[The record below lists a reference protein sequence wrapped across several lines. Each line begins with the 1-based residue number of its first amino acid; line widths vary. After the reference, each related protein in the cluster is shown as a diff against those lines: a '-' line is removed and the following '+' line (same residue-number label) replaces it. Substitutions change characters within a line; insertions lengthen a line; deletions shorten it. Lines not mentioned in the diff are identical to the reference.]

1 MSFELAQQCIDIGAR
16 EQELSPQEKLLLV
29 VLCRFADDA
38 GECYPSIPT
47 LISLT
52 GLEVRTVRKAV
63 ENLAKKGWL
72 SFFQESGKRRQYR
85 LNVSTIETCAAD
97 SPVQKRTPYKNA
109 QGTKTNPVQICT
121 LTPDKNAG
129 GTPYKNAP
137 RIKHIRNQEEINL
150 LSVDDS
156 SFSLEPDQP
165 LAAGRTTAAKN
176 DRIEVK
182 APSDVE
188 TEPAAKPARKQK
200 HKAVTHEFSLAEM
213 PDEWRKLCEEIRPD
227 LDPER
232 VFIEFKFYWTQGRG
246 QGTKRSDK
254 GWTTTWMNWI
264 KRQKEQ
270 RVQRPTY
277 YPTSKAPVPEIPFEE
292 RDYGEGINDDHSF

>member
-121 LTPDKNAG
+121 STPDKNAG

-156 SFSLEPDQP
+156 PFSLSAEPMGQTP
-165 LAAGRTTAAKN
+165 APKT
-176 DRIEVK
+176 DRIEAKPLSDKEK
-182 APSDVE
+182 A
-188 TEPAAKPARKQK
+188 PAAKTARKPK
-200 HKAVTHEFSLAEM
+200 HKAVTNVFDLAEL
-213 PDEWRKLCEEIRPD
+213 PDEWRTLCEEIRPD
-227 LDPER
+227 LDPAR
-232 VFIEFKFYWTQGRG
+232 VFTEFKFYWTQGRG
-246 QGTKRSDK
+246 QGTRRSGK